1 MSIVKTGI
9 EVDTTDQFSNPTSFE
24 ENGVVSSINASGL
37 TAETGY
43 YVRAYVVD
51 DQGNRIDGENIET
64 FTTEA
69 QPVQMDYFYIQ
80 CTGIGGTYT
89 LHKNRNNMLNGNT
102 LEYSYDKQTWSLCTY
117 DSNNDCKFNLQ
128 TYGDKV
134 YLRSTD
140 GFSSGVIQY
149 YTILGDALY
158 ALGGDI
164 TTLVDYTDP
173 NITHLPD
180 YFWYSVCDGGTT
192 NFALESTSDLNLEKI
207 TSVGNN
213 CFTSAFQNCYNLDS
227 IKAPNIQ
234 TWDQGQFYY
243 WVNGV
248 AASGR
253 MYCPTGVTIP
263 TGKSGIPSG
272 WTRVDY

>member
-1 MSIVKTGI
+1 MSIAKTFV
-9 EVDTTDQFSNPTSFE
+9 ETDTTDGFLNPTRTE
-24 ENGVVSSINASGL
+24 ENGIVDHIDITGL
-37 TAETGY
+37 TAETQY
-43 YVRAYVVD
+43 FTRAGVVD
-51 DQGNRIDGENIET
+51 DLGNIFYSENTES
-64 FTTEA
+64 FTTLA
-69 QPVQMDYFYIQ
+69 PPVTLNYFYIQ

-89 LHKNRNNMLNGNT
+89 LHKNRNNMLSGNT

-117 DSNNDCKFNLQ
+117 DSNNDCEFNLQ
-128 TYGDKV
+128 NGDKV

-140 GFSSGVIQY
+140 GFSSSQIGY
-149 YTILGDALY
+149 YTILGNSMY

-248 AASGR
+248 AGNGI

-263 TGKSGIPSG
+263 TGVSGIPSG